1 IWPEERRRVMAQAFG
16 IAIMVIGAACV
27 LSARLFPERRAL
39 LEGAGT
45 AMFIVGLIIWT
56 IGTRLMWI

>member
-1 IWPEERRRVMAQAFG
+1 MAQAFG